1 MNDSG
6 FPVWFYIAPM
16 LFFGPVVVW
25 VLYNFA
31 YKNLGGLGGE
41 IKEARKAKK
50 DEYLEARRRRGFV

>member
-16 LFFGPVVVW
+16 LFFGPVVVL

-31 YKNLGGLGGE
+31 IKNLGGLRGE
-41 IKEARKAKK
+41 IMAARKAEK
-50 DEYLEARRRRGFV
+50 DEFLEARQRRGFV